1 MLPPQRKA
9 GFFAIFVISM
19 ALSVD
24 LWAQQGMLDAPQPKS
39 AVSLDETYEGM
50 TRFNHLGP
58 QKPPIC
64 RGEVCD
70 EVTYRRLTFRP
81 DGSFAESVQ
90 VVFEIFAIRGGKVPF
105 QPQTFGGEYTVINND
120 MGTKGELRYSSGPQK
135 RARFIVPV
143 KYQGFWPPEYIVF
156 GEGSEEIKL
165 RLVNR

>member
-1 MLPPQRKA
+1 MA
-9 GFFAIFVISM
+9 GLCWIIAMSTIFPI
-19 ALSVD
+19 D
-24 LWAQQGMLDAPQPKS
+24 LWAEQGMLDAPQPKS

-50 TRFNHLGP
+50 TRYNHIGV
-58 QKPPIC
+58 KPPIC
-64 RGEVCD
+64 RGELCD

-81 DGSFAESVQ
+81 DGSFTEIVQ
-90 VVFEIFAIRGGKVPF
+90 VVFEIYAIQGGKVPL

-120 MGTKGELRYSSGPQK
+120 LGTKGELRYSAGPQK

-156 GEGSEEIKL
+156 GEGPDETKL